1 MNEKKIRVNKY
12 PLAASSWLRPATAG
26 RFRSREYSMNR
37 NTRVVGYPS
46 DHRVEQ
52 PKGLTKFIR
61 NWLF

>member
-1 MNEKKIRVNKY
+1 MNERKAQVNKN
-12 PLAASSWLRPATAG
+12 PAS
-26 RFRSREYSMNR
+26 RFRSREYSLDKNS
-37 NTRVVGYPS
+37 RVICYPS